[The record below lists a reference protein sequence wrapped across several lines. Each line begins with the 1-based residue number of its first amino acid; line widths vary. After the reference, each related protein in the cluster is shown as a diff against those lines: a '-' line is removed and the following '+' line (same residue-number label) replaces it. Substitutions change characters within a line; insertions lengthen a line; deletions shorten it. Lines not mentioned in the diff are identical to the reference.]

1 MMRDVVIEEVG
12 GTHVSFIAVF
22 LILFGGAQLAMWVLF
37 FVVATAFALL
47 CGVVWLGVIIS
58 IAFIA
63 LGLGL
68 LRRRD
73 WAFTW
78 TPVLMVVMIVLNI
91 ITIAVTPPSV
101 IVFGPLI
108 VVHALIGIGIMWEG
122 RWFALRDLWTRSKR
136 QGSFAGDVAPQTSL
150 SIPMVLASVRPAGT
164 SLRTYGKNPRRT
176 EPTQDIPRLRS

>member
-108 VVHALIGIGIMWEG
+108 VVHALIGIGIMWERGKPSPIRRKMVRFTRPMDKEQTAGLICG
-122 RWFALRDLWTRSKR
+122 RCGSADVVVYPDGSGICQACRNVFA
-136 QGSFAGDVAPQTSL
+136 
-150 SIPMVLASVRPAGT
+150 
-164 SLRTYGKNPRRT
+164 
-176 EPTQDIPRLRS
+176 DIWKESEKD